1 MNASAFYRTLVGY
14 NRVTTREAA
23 QLCGLNIPAASMALR
38 RLSVE
43 GLATP
48 LKRGHW
54 LIGGSALKTGVI
66 VAAAADPYQAYLS
79 GWSALRVHDRI
90 QQIPQQHFAITL
102 GRPCEIEM
110 AGSKMAFHSIAPQ
123 LFGGYSHDSR
133 VDGFLASAE
142 KAVFDLAYLAAT
154 NRSPVS
160 GNLPETNL
168 RGLKWREVKAWIAR
182 ISLLPLQRAVER
194 KIKGIREQHAYN
206 DENT

>member
-1 MNASAFYRTLVGY
+1 MNASAFYRKLVGY
-14 NRVTTREAA
+14 DRVTTREAA
-23 QLCGLNIPAASMALR
+23 QLCGLNIPTASMALR
-38 RLSVE
+38 RLSAE
-43 GLATP
+43 GLATA

-54 LIGGSALKTGVI
+54 LIGGSTLKSGVI

-110 AGSKMAFHSIAPQ
+110 AGAVMAFHRIAPE

-133 VDGFLASAE
+133 VDGFLASSE
-142 KAVFDLAYLAAT
+142 KAVFDLAYLAAS

-160 GNLPETNL
+160 GNLPETDL
-168 RGLKWREVKAWIAR
+168 HGLKWREVKGWIAR
-182 ISLLPLQRAVER
+182 ISSLPLRRAVE
-194 KIKGIREQHAYN
+194 KKLEGLREHHAC
-206 DENT
+206 NTQDA